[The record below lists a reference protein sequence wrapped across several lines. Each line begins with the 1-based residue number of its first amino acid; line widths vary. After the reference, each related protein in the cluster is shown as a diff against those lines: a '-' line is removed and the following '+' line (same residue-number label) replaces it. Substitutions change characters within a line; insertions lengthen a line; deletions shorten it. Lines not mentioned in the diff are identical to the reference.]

1 MLPGE
6 GKHALDLGWEKNN
19 FYVWT
24 KQKGANW
31 CMVQSVG
38 KGKYS
43 ATINGVRLHPLRMF
57 FTEAIDACEEQ
68 PQPKPVPPPPPPS
81 EFDTEGLVANT
92 IKKILVERY
101 TYAHEIDGILSSGSL
116 EDVLLA
122 FYNHA
127 VDAHAERE

>member
-1 MLPGE
+1 MFRRHGE
-6 GKHALDLGWEKNN
+6 YALELGWERNN

-57 FTEAIDACEEQ
+57 FEEAINACEEQ

-81 EFDTEGLVANT
+81 EFDAEGLVANT
-92 IKKILVERY
+92 IKKVLSERY
-101 TYAHEIDGILSSGSL
+101 ANDEEIDGILSSGTL
-116 EDVLLA
+116 EEVLVS
-122 FYNHA
+122 FYYFA
-127 VDAHAERE
+127 REE

>member
-68 PQPKPVPPPPPPS
+68 PQPKPVTEKVYGVSS
-81 EFDTEGLVANT
+81 EIADA
-92 IKKILVERY
+92 IKKVLSERY
-101 TYAHEIDGILSSGSL
+101 ANDEEIDGVLSSGTL
-116 EDVLLA
+116 EEVLVS
-122 FYNHA
+122 FYYFA
-127 VDAHAERE
+127 RQE